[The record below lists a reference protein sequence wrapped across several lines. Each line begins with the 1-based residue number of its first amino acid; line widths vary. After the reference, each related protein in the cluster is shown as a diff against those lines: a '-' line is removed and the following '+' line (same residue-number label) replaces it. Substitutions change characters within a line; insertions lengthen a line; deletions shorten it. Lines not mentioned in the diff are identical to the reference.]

1 MAVVVARMAK
11 SIRLGGR
18 AFQSGIR
25 GRPPLDRAIILA
37 DSGSMAEI
45 VAITD
50 ETLPAAL
57 RPAMTQGGSHRSA
70 EQTHAQAVLNYLSA
84 CGIAWE
90 GFQFRR
96 RGRTTGVFFAMLPP
110 GRTAVVLLA
119 CPGRKG
125 VTDAD
130 QTTVTLEGMAALA
143 RRRLYYA
150 QVLLEPDD
158 AARRSLLDRFKYEH
172 LARLHYLERDA
183 VYPWADPPAADQAAW
198 LDYGPGTH
206 DRFAAT
212 IQGTYGQSLDCPRLN
227 GLRPIEAV
235 IEGHKSAGR
244 FDPGLWQLARVEGRD
259 AGCILL
265 AQLTHGPLVEVVYMG
280 VRPEFRG
287 QRIGDLLLRRA
298 LYLARRSS
306 ARQLTLVVDERNEPA
321 RRVYERFA
329 FKQLTVRDAYLYR
342 WGGQDAAAD

>member
-1 MAVVVARMAK
+1 MAK
-11 SIRLGGR
+11 SIRPPGR
-18 AFQSGIR
+18 ARQSGAYAPASG
-25 GRPPLDRAIILA
+25 GRPPLDRAIDLA
-37 DSGSMAEI
+37 ESEPMAEI
-45 VAITD
+45 EAITD

-57 RPAMTQGGSHRSA
+57 RSAVSQSGSPRSA

-84 CGIAWE
+84 CEIAWE
-90 GFQFRR
+90 GFQMRR
-96 RGRTTGVFFAMLPP
+96 RGKTTGVFFAMLPP
-110 GRTAVVLLA
+110 GKTAVVLLA

-150 QVLLEPDD
+150 QALLEPDD
-158 AARRSLLDRFKYEH
+158 AARRSLLGRLRYKY
-172 LARLHYLERDA
+172 LSSLHYLERDA
-183 VYPWADPPAADQAAW
+183 LYPWADPPATDRGEWVA
-198 LDYGPGTH
+198 YGPQTH

-235 IEGHKSAGR
+235 MAGHRAAGR
-244 FDPGLWQLARVEGRD
+244 FDPRLWQLVRVDGRD

-287 QRIGDLLLRRA
+287 RRIGDLLLRRA
-298 LYLARRSS
+298 LELTRQSS
-306 ARQLTLVVDERNEPA
+306 AKQLTLVVDERNEPA
-321 RRVYERFA
+321 RRVYERFG
-329 FKQLTVRDAYLYR
+329 FKQLTVRDAYLYH
-342 WGGQDAAAD
+342 WSGPKAAAE